1 MGLGEARSTTEK
13 ARAAGRRAITIQAD
27 VSSSPEVNIMVKT
40 VERELGGHE
49 LVEEGVEE
57 ILKRSELKAYQ
68 LDFSIKV

>member
-1 MGLGEARSTTEK
+1 
-13 ARAAGRRAITIQAD
+13 
-27 VSSSPEVNIMVKT
+27 MVKT